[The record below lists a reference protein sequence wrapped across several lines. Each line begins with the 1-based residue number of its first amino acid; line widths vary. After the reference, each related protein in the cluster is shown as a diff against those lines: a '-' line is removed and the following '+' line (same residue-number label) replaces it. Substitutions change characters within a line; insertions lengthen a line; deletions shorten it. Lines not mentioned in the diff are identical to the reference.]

1 MELSSLKN
9 KKSQEVTFRAQ
20 KIKKTHSEK
29 TSYILETGTF

>member
-20 KIKKTHSEK
+20 KTKKTHSEK
-29 TSYILETGTF
+29 TSYILKTGTF